1 MNKEIQK
8 INFEI
13 GKDPLEFHTFEINL
27 MEPFGERSPKG
38 ERKHIPCWLIE
49 FDGETW
55 TLAALEPSLTMS
67 SMGFFHLG
75 ERKKRGG
82 AIWVWEIIRVRLV

>member
-27 MEPFGERSPKG
+27 MEPFGERSPKD
-38 ERKHIPCWLIE
+38 ERNTIPCYLINIY
-49 FDGETW
+49 
-55 TLAALEPSLTMS
+55 
-67 SMGFFHLG
+67 
-75 ERKKRGG
+75 GG
-82 AIWVWEIIRVRLV
+82 D